1 VLEAV
6 NTEIIKQ
13 AVEQELTI
21 ASQIKTYTDWVQD
34 NSSSVHELGLDVL
47 NKFDTLKK
55 ITKPKAGKTVAAYD
69 ALEKSIERFLEF
81 IGQEQTVAMV
91 LSEANLT
98 PLSDGI
104 ISAAI
109 AQEMAVVEGH
119 PEPTTEAIPDVQT
132 VLAAVEV
139 L

>member
-1 VLEAV
+1 MDS
-6 NTEIIKQ
+6 EIIKQ
-13 AVEQELTI
+13 AVEQEIEI
-21 ASQIKTYTDWVQD
+21 ATQIKTYTEWVQD

-69 ALEKSIERFLEF
+69 ALEQSIERFLEF
-81 IGQEQTVAMV
+81 IGQEQTVTMV

-104 ISAAI
+104 IGAAKVHK
-109 AQEMAVVEGH
+109 EGTWVVIDH

-139 L
+139 M

>member
-1 VLEAV
+1 MDEKIIKEAV
-6 NTEIIKQ
+6 EK
-13 AVEQELTI
+13 ELAI
-21 ASQIKTYTDWVQD
+21 ATKIKTYTDWVQD

-69 ALEKSIERFLEF
+69 ALEQSIERFLEF
-81 IGQEQTVAMV
+81 IGQEQTVTMV

-104 ISAAI
+104 IGAAK
-109 AQEMAVVEGH
+109 AQEMVVVQEH
-119 PEPTTEAIPDVQT
+119 PDPTTETIPDVQT
-132 VLAAVEV
+132 VLAVVEV

>member
-1 VLEAV
+1 MDS
-6 NTEIIKQ
+6 EIIRQ
-13 AVEQELTI
+13 AVEQELEI
-21 ASQIKTYTDWVQD
+21 ATQIKTYTEWVQG
-34 NSSSVHELGLDVL
+34 NSSSVHELGMDVL

-55 ITKPKAGKTVAAYD
+55 ITKPKAGKTIAAYD
-69 ALEKSIERFLEF
+69 ALEKAIEISLEF

-104 ISAAI
+104 IGAAK

-119 PEPTTEAIPDVQT
+119 PEPTTEDIPDLQT
-132 VLAAVEV
+132 VLAVVEV

>member
-1 VLEAV
+1 MMDS
-6 NTEIIKQ
+6 EIIKQ
-13 AVEQELTI
+13 AVEQELAI

-69 ALEKSIERFLEF
+69 ALEQSIERFLQF
-81 IGQEQTVAMV
+81 IGQEQTVTMV

-104 ISAAI
+104 IGAAK

-139 L
+139 M

>member
-1 VLEAV
+1 V
-6 NTEIIKQ
+6 NAEVIKQ
-13 AVEQELTI
+13 AVEQELSI
-21 ASQIKTYTDWVQD
+21 ATQIKTYTEWVQD

-55 ITKPKAGKTVAAYD
+55 ITKPKAGKTVAAYGD
-69 ALEKSIERFLEF
+69 LEKAIERFLEF

-104 ISAAI
+104 IRAAI
-109 AQEMAVVEGH
+109 SQEMAVVEGH

>member
-1 VLEAV
+1 MDS
-6 NTEIIKQ
+6 EIIKQ
-13 AVEQELTI
+13 AVEQEI
-21 ASQIKTYTDWVQD
+21 AIAHQIKTYTDWVQD
-34 NSSSVHELGLDVL
+34 NSSSVHALGLDVL
-47 NKFDTLKK
+47 NKFDVLKK
-55 ITKPKAGKTVAAYD
+55 IIKPKADKTVAAYD

-109 AQEMAVVEGH
+109 AEEMAVVEGH
-119 PEPTTEAIPDVQT
+119 PSPTTEAIPDVQT
-132 VLAAVEV
+132 VLAVVEV
-139 L
+139 M

>member
-1 VLEAV
+1 MDS
-6 NTEIIKQ
+6 EIIKQ
-13 AVEQELTI
+13 AVEQELAI
-21 ASQIKTYTDWVQD
+21 ATQIKTYSDWVRD

-69 ALEKSIERFLEF
+69 ALEKAIERFLEF
-81 IGQEQTVAMV
+81 IGQEQTVTMV

-98 PLSDGI
+98 PLSDEI
-104 ISAAI
+104 IGAAI
-109 AQEMAVVEGH
+109 AEEMDVVEGH

-132 VLAAVEV
+132 VLAVVEV